1 MPKVTVDGVEL
12 EVPQGATVLQACEL
26 AGKEIPRFCYHERL
40 SIAGNC
46 RMCLVEVAPGPPKPQ
61 ASCALPA
68 ADGQT
73 IRTDT
78 PMVKKAREGVMEFLL
93 INHPLDCPICDQGG
107 ECDLQDQAVA
117 YGRSST
123 RYEENKRAI
132 DDKYMGPVIK
142 TSMTRCIQCT
152 RCIRFSSEVAG
163 VDEIGML
170 YRGEDSQLTSYL
182 ERAVTGEL
190 AGNLADVCP
199 VGALLQK
206 PQSFESR
213 PWELKKVPSIDVMDA
228 VGSNIRLDVRQRQVL
243 RVLPRINEDV
253 NEEWIHDKTRH
264 HVDALVRNRLD
275 RPWVREGGK
284 LRETGWRDALKIFA
298 ERLTKS
304 GKKVAAVAGDLLDAE
319 TMYAA
324 KKLIEGQGSRL
335 LEGRQTGLDYDTTN
349 LASIA
354 FNSTIAGIEDADAV
368 LLVGSN
374 IRWEAPLIATRVR
387 KVAKKG
393 GRIFAI
399 GPIAD
404 LDMPVTWLGA
414 DLKLLSNLPDEAA
427 EAFAKAERPAMIL
440 GPGALAAGA
449 LGAALKISRDFI
461 KPGWNGFNV
470 VHTSASRMAGLILG
484 YAQPG
489 GLADVEAAKPQLVL
503 LLGADELAHD
513 SFPGAFKIYIGHHG
527 DAGAR
532 QADLVLPGAA
542 YAEKHGTFVN
552 TEGRV
557 QRAERATFPPGDARE
572 DWAIFRA
579 VSDMVGKTLKFNDF
593 AALRAAMIAEHP
605 ELGREG
611 LIDLKWSPPKLDTKA
626 DGLVDYPIRDFFLTN
641 AICRNSPTM
650 QRSSDELVHG
660 ADLQEAAERLQLSS
674 IGAWRT
680 TGRGSLPRSSPS
692 C

>member
-1 MPKVTVDGVEL
+1 MPKVTVDGVEI

-107 ECDLQDQAVA
+107 ECDLQDQAIA
-117 YGRSST
+117 YGRSSS
-123 RYEENKRAI
+123 RFEENKRAI
-132 DDKYMGPVIK
+132 EDKYMGPVIK

-152 RCIRFSSEVAG
+152 RCIRFSEEVAG

-170 YRGEDSQLTSYL
+170 YRGEDSQITTYL
-182 ERAVTGEL
+182 ERTVTSEL

-206 PQSFESR
+206 PQIFEMR
-213 PWELKKVPSIDVMDA
+213 PWELRRVPGIDVMDA
-228 VGSNIRLDVRQRQVL
+228 VGSNIRLDVRQRQVM

-253 NEEWIHDKTRH
+253 NEEWISDKTRH

-275 RPWVREGGK
+275 RPWVREKGK
-284 LRETGWRDALKIFA
+284 LREASWTEALELFA
-298 ERLTKS
+298 KRLKRAGS
-304 GKKVAAVAGDLLDAE
+304 KVAAIAGDLLDAE

-324 KKLIEGQGSRL
+324 KKLLQGQGSNL
-335 LEGRQTGLDYDTTN
+335 LEGRQTGLTYDCTS
-349 LASIA
+349 LSAVA
-354 FNSTIAGIEDADAV
+354 FNSTIAGIESADVV

-387 KVAKKG
+387 KVARKG
-393 GRIFAI
+393 GKVFAI
-399 GPIAD
+399 GPEVD
-404 LDMPVTWLGA
+404 LGMKAEWLGD
-414 DLKLLSNLPDEAA
+414 DLKLLGKLPKAVV
-427 EAFAKAERPAMIL
+427 EAFDKAERPAVIV
-440 GPGALAAGA
+440 GPGALAAGG
-449 LGAALKISRDFI
+449 LGAALALIEPLGLI
-461 KPGWNGFNV
+461 KGEWNGFNV
-470 VHTSASRMAGLILG
+470 LHTSASRMASLILG
-484 YAQPG
+484 FAQPG
-489 GLADVEAAKPQLVL
+489 GLADIEAAKPDLAL
-503 LLGADELAHD
+503 LLGADEMPANRLE
-513 SFPGAFKIYIGHHG
+513 GAYKVYIGHHG
-527 DAGAR
+527 DNGAR

-542 YAEKHGTFVN
+542 YAEKHGTYVN

-557 QRAERATFPPGDARE
+557 QRGEKSAFPPGEARE
-572 DWAIFRA
+572 DWAILRA
-579 VSDMVGKTLKFNDF
+579 VSELAGKTLPFDSF
-593 AALRAAMIAEHP
+593 GQLRQQMVREYP
-605 ELGREG
+605 QLGRDG
-611 LIDLKWSPPKLDTKA
+611 LIDLPWSPPKLDAKA
-626 DGLVDYPIRDFFLTN
+626 SGPIRYPIADFFLTN

-650 QRSSDELVHG
+650 RRCSEELVQGLHYE
-660 ADLQEAAERLQLSS
+660 EAAE
-674 IGAWRT
+674 
-680 TGRGSLPRSSPS
+680 
-692 C
+692 

>member
-1 MPKVTVDGVEL
+1 MPKVTVDGVEI

-117 YGRSST
+117 YGRSFS
-123 RYEENKRAI
+123 RFEENKRAI

-163 VDEIGML
+163 VPEIGML
-170 YRGEDSQLTSYL
+170 YRGEDSQITSYL
-182 ERAVTGEL
+182 ERTVTTEL

-206 PQSFESR
+206 PQIFEMR
-213 PWELKKVPSIDVMDA
+213 PWELRRVPGIDVMDA
-228 VGSNIRLDVRQRQVL
+228 VGSNIRLDVRQRQVM
-243 RVLPRINEDV
+243 RILPRINEDV
-253 NEEWIHDKTRH
+253 NEEWISDKTRH

-275 RPWVREGGK
+275 RPWVREKGK
-284 LRETGWRDALKIFA
+284 LREASWKEALEVFA
-298 ERLTKS
+298 KRL
-304 GKKVAAVAGDLLDAE
+304 KKAGPRVGAIAGDLLDAE

-324 KKLIEGQGSRL
+324 KRLLEAQGSTL
-335 LEGRQTGLDYDTTN
+335 LEGRQTGLTYDTGS
-349 LASIA
+349 LSAVA
-354 FNSTIAGIEDADAV
+354 FNTTIAGIERADVV
-368 LLVGSN
+368 LLIGSN

-387 KVAKKG
+387 KVPRKG
-393 GRIFAI
+393 GKVFAI
-399 GPIAD
+399 GPEVD
-404 LDMPVTWLGA
+404 LGMNTQWLGN
-414 DLKLLSNLPDEAA
+414 DLNLLGDLPKAVKD
-427 EAFAKAERPAMIL
+427 AFAGAERPAIIV

-449 LGAALKISRDFI
+449 LGAALALVEPLGLIRE
-461 KPGWNGFNV
+461 GWNGFNV
-470 VHTSASRMAGLILG
+470 LHTSAARMASLILG
-484 YAQPG
+484 YAQKG
-489 GLADVEAAKPQLVL
+489 GIADIEAAGPELVL
-503 LLGADELAHD
+503 LLGADEVAAD
-513 SFPGAFKIYIGHHG
+513 RFEGAYKVYIGHHG
-527 DAGAR
+527 DAGVKM
-532 QADLVLPGAA
+532 ADLVLPAAA
-542 YAEKHGTFVN
+542 YAEKHGTYVN

-557 QRAERATFPPGDARE
+557 QRGEKAAFPPGEARE
-572 DWAIFRA
+572 DWAILRA
-579 VSDMVGKTLKFNDF
+579 VSELAGKALPFDSFGELRRAMF
-593 AALRAAMIAEHP
+593 ADHP
-605 ELGREG
+605 ELGRDG
-611 LIDLKWSPPKLDTKA
+611 LVDLPWSPPKLDSGTRGA
-626 DGLVDYPIRDFFLTN
+626 IRYPISDFFLTN

-650 QRSSDELVHG
+650 RRCSEELVQKLHYE
-660 ADLQEAAERLQLSS
+660 EAAE
-674 IGAWRT
+674 
-680 TGRGSLPRSSPS
+680 
-692 C
+692 